1 MITFDIGDIV
11 EVIRWRTPEGS
22 SISSRM
28 GQTGTVTWAGNLNN
42 RPHVRVHFDPLDP
55 DNVSFMPVYNLRYAK
70 WAGGGG

>member
-28 GQTGTVTWAGNLNN
+28 GQTGTVTLVCKIHNV
-42 RPHVRVHFDPLDP
+42 PHVRVHFDP
-55 DNVSFMPVYNLRYAK
+55 DNVCFMPVWNVKPARGPAIV
-70 WAGGGG
+70 